1 MSYLNKLFFI
11 AGAVI
16 IFGFGTLTARADSV
30 TLNATNTGFYTNNG
44 FHNAANANYVT
55 GQFGGIQ
62 TRNYFVFDL
71 SGVTGTVTG
80 ATIHISF
87 PDFGYFSLD
96 PSETFSLY
104 DVSTP
109 ITSLVASNSGATGI
123 FADLG
128 TGTVFGTTTVQQ
140 TTGGMTVSFNLN
152 AAAIAALNGNHSMFA
167 FGGALTSLNAAFD
180 QYLFGGT
187 GDPSDIVQLALT
199 TSPTAAVP
207 EPATMTLLG
216 TGLLGLLA
224 AARQRR
230 KARHAIE
237 E

>member
-1 MSYLNKLFFI
+1 MSFLSKMFFI
-11 AGAVI
+11 AGAFI

-30 TLNATNTGFYTNNG
+30 TLNATNTGFYTNSG
-44 FHNAANANYVT
+44 FHDATNSNYVT
-55 GQFGGIQ
+55 GQFGAIQ
-62 TRNYFVFDL
+62 THNFFVFDL
-71 SGVTGTVTG
+71 SSVTGNVTG

-87 PDFGYFSLD
+87 PELGYGSND
-96 PSETFSLY
+96 PSETFSLF

-109 ITSLVASNSGATGI
+109 ITSLIASNSGATGT

-128 TGTVFGTTTVQQ
+128 TGTIYGTTTVQE
-140 TTGGMTVSFNLN
+140 TASGMTVSFDLN
-152 AAAIAALNGNHSMFA
+152 AAAIAALNGNHSLFA
-167 FGGALTSLNAAFD
+167 FGGALTSLNSALD

-187 GDPSDIVQLALT
+187 GDISDIVQLSLT

-216 TGLLGLLA
+216 TGLLGLA
-224 AARQRR
+224 AARKRR
-230 KARHAIE
+230 QARRAIE